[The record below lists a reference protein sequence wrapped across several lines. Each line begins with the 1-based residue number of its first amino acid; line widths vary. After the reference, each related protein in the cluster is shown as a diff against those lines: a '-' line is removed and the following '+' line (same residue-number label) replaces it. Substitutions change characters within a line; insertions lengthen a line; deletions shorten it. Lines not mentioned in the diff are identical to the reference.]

1 MSTILA
7 LDALRDRL
15 AVLSTGTVV
24 RAQTGFTLGLGT
36 VDDHL
41 GPLERG
47 CMHEVYA
54 ATTAD
59 AVATHGF
66 ALGLAMRAS
75 RGAIVWLMQSHSH
88 HEAGSLYGPG
98 LHAWGLDPERL
109 VLAAVSQ
116 TTQLLA
122 AGEEALA
129 SGAAGAVILSGWGEA
144 RDVTLTAGRRL
155 AMAARR
161 GGSTG
166 FFVRAAARPAPSA
179 AQTRWSVAAAPSK
192 PLLAGAPGRPAFR
205 ASLTRSRAG
214 LPPGEWVLEWDRERL
229 HFCEPAP
236 SGGVVCLPADRSAGT
251 RAA

>member
-129 SGAAGAVILSGWGEA
+129 SGAAGAG
-144 RDVTLTAGRRL
+144 AGAAAAL
-155 AMAARR
+155 AAGASFLPHAA
-161 GGSTG
+161 S
-166 FFVRAAARPAPSA
+166 RAAARIATITSEVCFFM
-179 AQTRWSVAAAPSK
+179 S
-192 PLLAGAPGRPAFR
+192 LL
-205 ASLTRSRAG
+205 
-214 LPPGEWVLEWDRERL
+214 
-229 HFCEPAP
+229 
-236 SGGVVCLPADRSAGT
+236 
-251 RAA
+251 